1 MFSLCVSCVYIAE
14 RMRNDCLDNTPEKKI
29 VIILYG
35 SAKPKAKKPP
45 EQRPILKCMSI
56 HI

>member
-1 MFSLCVSCVYIAE
+1 MFSLCVSCVYIAG
-14 RMRNDCLDNTPEKKI
+14 RMRNNCLDNTPEKKI